1 MQKTSGA
8 AGLKSEALR
17 LIIIFGFVSLF
28 GDIIYEGARGVNGPY
43 LATLGASAVTVGL
56 VAGIGEFLG
65 YAIRLFSGYFSDKTK
80 AYWVFTFL
88 GYGVLASIP
97 LLGYVGFWQ
106 AAVFLIIIERIG
118 KGLRN
123 PARDT
128 ILSHATHQVGTGFG
142 FGLHEAMDQIGA
154 VAGPLIFAGLFFFS
168 GSGKK
173 GIADYQH
180 GYRFLWLPFILLMLC
195 LIFARRRVPEPSRLE
210 SSIKKSSGG
219 DRLSKVFWLYT
230 IFSFVTTL
238 GFANF
243 ALIGFHFK
251 AQGVLTDTQIPLFYA
266 LAMAVDALAALSVGK
281 LYDKFKN
288 KNGHDT
294 GGLTTLIIIPAL
306 TLFIP
311 VLAFSKNFSAAITGT
326 IIWGVVM
333 GCHET
338 IMRSA
343 IADITPLAKRG
354 TGYGILNITYGCA
367 IMLGSFLMGLFYQKA
382 LGFVIIGA
390 AAAEIL
396 SLPLFF
402 MMKKE
407 ATVT

>member
-1 MQKTSGA
+1 MDVHKKT
-8 AGLKSEALR
+8 ALR

-28 GDIIYEGARGVNGPY
+28 GDVIYEGARGVNGPY

-65 YAIRLFSGYFSDKTK
+65 YAIRLFSGYLSDKTK
-80 AYWVFTFL
+80 AYWFFTFL
-88 GYGVLASIP
+88 GYAVLAAIP
-97 LLGYVGFWQ
+97 LLGYVRFWQ

-118 KGLRN
+118 KGMRN

-154 VAGPLIFAGLFFFS
+154 VTGPLIFAGVFFFS
-168 GSGKK
+168 GAGKK
-173 GIADYQH
+173 GLADYQH
-180 GYRFLWLPFILLMLC
+180 GYRLLWLPFILLMFC
-195 LIFARRRVPEPSRLE
+195 LVLARRRVPEPSRLE

-219 DRLSKVFWLYT
+219 NKLPRVFWLYT
-230 IFSFVTTL
+230 AFSFVATL

-266 LAMAVDALAALSVGK
+266 LAMAVDAVAALSIGK
-281 LYDKFKN
+281 IYDKFKY
-288 KNGHDT
+288 KLGYGT
-294 GGLTTLIIIPAL
+294 GGLTTLIVIPAL
-306 TLFIP
+306 TILIP
-311 VLAFSKNFSAAITGT
+311 VLVFSNNHTMAVAGV

-354 TGYGILNITYGCA
+354 TGYGIMNITYGCA
-367 IMLGSFLMGLFYQKA
+367 IMLGSFLMGLFYQSA

-390 AAAEIL
+390 VAAEIL

-407 ATVT
+407 AALATV